1 LEQVKLPKP
10 EEIKE
15 EIEQEAEQEISDLR
29 ALEELE
35 IEYNYSQQITQVVDQ
50 LINHA
55 VHNFITKASI
65 TSSSQTP
72 SLLDRRKF
80 EPLTINCNLAPT
92 FHNKT
97 ILDCHNNFFEIFS
110 YLGMEF
116 TLNLSATATM
126 FNESLLKY
134 LNIYTPILLSKL
146 DPEEL
151 NTLHFLSKVR
161 ESNLSEE
168 DAQLLEPL
176 KEKYIPNRD
185 DNIATLKSNLAK
197 QVEYAFT
204 YNDIIKIIKLILA
217 TRPQRQPYHEIN
229 ALLPWVSKISE
240 LFGNNL
246 TSEHKQN
253 LKDLRFFKTPSGPAN
268 SISFNKSAMNSL
280 LNPWPNFCG
289 ANPYMLIKYLT
300 WTSISHM
307 SAKKI
312 HKWHKILQAD
322 PRKTYYLSSPTNQHE
337 LEANRL
343 ETLER
348 IHSSEKDNYFIA
360 FHNIF
365 NALLFISR
373 RQLNT
378 SFQYS
383 FTFLNRINYQ
393 NLLSLCWREQLPYI
407 LPLNSNSFKQKV
419 AAIQQ
424 RWGDPSIFFNACA
437 TSSVIVIL
445 CFCEQLKT
453 NSYSNSIL
461 VADLRTLQS
470 EALKYL
476 AKLPSNALKN
486 EFLKF
491 LAINFSS
498 EYFSFIEKSKIQ
510 ENKLAERI
518 PQEEVQKITHSLA
531 LSFNKLHEGSED
543 LLGLELEGEGKEE
556 EGEAGL
562 DTDDQSIF
570 RMQF

>member
-1 LEQVKLPKP
+1 MPKP
-10 EEIKE
+10 EEPQE
-15 EIEQEAEQEISDLR
+15 EIEQEIEGLR

-35 IEYNYSQQITQVVDQ
+35 VDYNYSQQVTQAVDQ
-50 LINHA
+50 LINQA
-55 VHNFITKASI
+55 VHNFITATSI
-65 TSSSQTP
+65 TSNLQTP

-110 YLGMEF
+110 YLDMQD
-116 TLNLSATATM
+116 TLNLSATAKM
-126 FNESLLKY
+126 LNESLLKY
-134 LNIYTPILLSKL
+134 LKIYTPILLSKL

-151 NTLHFLSKVR
+151 NNLYFLSKVR
-161 ESNLSEE
+161 ESNLSEK
-168 DAQLLEPL
+168 DAKLLEPL
-176 KEKYIPNRD
+176 KEKYTPTAKH
-185 DNIATLKSNLAK
+185 NIATFKANLAK
-197 QVEYAFT
+197 NGNHDFNYEFNYE
-204 YNDIIKIIKLILA
+204 NIIKIIKLILA
-217 TRPQRQPYHEIN
+217 TRAQRQPYQEIN
-229 ALLPWVSKISE
+229 ALLPWISKISE
-240 LFGNNL
+240 LFSNNL
-246 TSEHKQN
+246 TTETIQN

-289 ANPYMLIKYLT
+289 ANPYMLMKYLT
-300 WTSISHM
+300 WPSISHM
-307 SAKKI
+307 NAKKI
-312 HKWHKILQAD
+312 YKWHKILQAD
-322 PRKTYYLSSPTNQHE
+322 PRKTYYLSSPINQHE

-461 VADLRTLQS
+461 VADLRLLQS
-470 EALKYL
+470 ETLKYL

-486 EFLKF
+486 QFLKF
-491 LAINFSS
+491 LASNFSS
-498 EYFSFIEKSKIQ
+498 QYFSFIEKSQIQ
-510 ENKLAERI
+510 ENKLADRI

-543 LLGLELEGEGKEE
+543 LLELEGEG
-556 EGEAGL
+556 GETELYTG
-562 DTDDQSIF
+562 DKSIF
-570 RMQF
+570 GMQF

>member
-1 LEQVKLPKP
+1 MPKT
-10 EEIKE
+10 KGMRE
-15 EIEQEAEQEISDLR
+15 EIEQELEDIS
-29 ALEELE
+29 AIEELVR
-35 IEYNYSQQITQVVDQ
+35 EYNYSQQITQVVDQ
-50 LINHA
+50 LINQA
-55 VHNFITKASI
+55 VHNFITA
-65 TSSSQTP
+65 TSLCSSLQTP
-72 SLLDRRKF
+72 SLLDRIKF
-80 EPLTINCNLAPT
+80 ESLTVNCNLAPT

-110 YLGMEF
+110 YLDMQD
-116 TLNLSATATM
+116 TLNLSATAKM
-126 FNESLLKY
+126 LNESLLKY
-134 LNIYTPILLSKL
+134 LKIYTPILLSKL

-151 NTLHFLSKVR
+151 NNLYFLSKVR
-161 ESNLSEE
+161 ESNLSEK
-168 DAQLLEPL
+168 DAKLLEPL
-176 KEKYIPNRD
+176 KEKYTPTAKH
-185 DNIATLKSNLAK
+185 NIATFKANLEK
-197 QVEYAFT
+197 NGNHDFNYEFNYE
-204 YNDIIKIIKLILA
+204 NIIKIIKLILA
-217 TRPQRQPYHEIN
+217 TRAQRQPYQEIN
-229 ALLPWVSKISE
+229 ALLPWISKISE
-240 LFGNNL
+240 LFSNKL
-246 TSEHKQN
+246 IAETMQN
-253 LKDLRFFKTPSGPAN
+253 FKDLRFFKTPSGPAN

-280 LNPWPNFCG
+280 LNPWPNVSQSK
-289 ANPYMLIKYLT
+289 PYIIMKYLT
-300 WTSISHM
+300 WPSISHM
-307 SAKKI
+307 NAKKI
-312 HKWHKILQAD
+312 QKWHKILQAD

-407 LPLNSNSFKQKV
+407 LPLNSNGFKQKV
-419 AAIQQ
+419 AVIQQ

-453 NSYSNSIL
+453 NSYNNSIL
-461 VADLRTLQS
+461 VADLRLLQS

-486 EFLKF
+486 EFLEF

-498 EYFSFIEKSKIQ
+498 VYFSFIEKSKIQ

-518 PQEEVQKITHSLA
+518 PQEEVQRITHSLA

-543 LLGLELEGEGKEE
+543 LLELEGEGKEE

-562 DTDDQSIF
+562 DVDDQSVF